1 MLSTETD
8 DAISRNKLASQNER
22 AVETI
27 QALSKELIGIEEK
40 YRKLSTKYEK
50 LRLLFAKLEAKNR
63 ALKKQNVQ
71 IIMAARSQP
80 PPSKVGA
87 QESSSSSLSIAISD
101 SLSPRLLK
109 EWPLPSTGLLKS
121 VRLSR
126 SPYKSTIAPTTSCV
140 VLSYE
145 TMLK

>member
-8 DAISRNKLASQNER
+8 NAIARNKLASQNER

-27 QALSKELIGIEEK
+27 QALSKELIGMEEK

-71 IIMAARSQP
+71 IIMAA
-80 PPSKVGA
+80 KVMA
-87 QESSSSSLSIAISD
+87 QDSSSNLSSIAISD
-101 SLSPRLLK
+101 SLSPD
-109 EWPLPSTGLLKS
+109 
-121 VRLSR
+121 
-126 SPYKSTIAPTTSCV
+126 C
-140 VLSYE
+140 
-145 TMLK
+145 

>member
-22 AVETI
+22 AVKTI
-27 QALSKELIGIEEK
+27 QALSKELIGMEEK

-71 IIMAARSQP
+71 IIMAA
-80 PPSKVGA
+80 KVMA
-87 QESSSSSLSIAISD
+87 QDSSSNLSSIAISD
-101 SLSPRLLK
+101 SLSPD
-109 EWPLPSTGLLKS
+109 
-121 VRLSR
+121 
-126 SPYKSTIAPTTSCV
+126 C
-140 VLSYE
+140 
-145 TMLK
+145 

>member
-71 IIMAARSQP
+71 IIMAA
-80 PPSKVGA
+80 KVMA
-87 QESSSSSLSIAISD
+87 QDSSSNLSSIAISD
-101 SLSPRLLK
+101 SLSPD
-109 EWPLPSTGLLKS
+109 
-121 VRLSR
+121 
-126 SPYKSTIAPTTSCV
+126 C
-140 VLSYE
+140 
-145 TMLK
+145 

>member
-8 DAISRNKLASQNER
+8 DAIARNKLASQNER

-27 QALSKELIGIEEK
+27 QALSKELIGMEEK

-71 IIMAARSQP
+71 IIMAA
-80 PPSKVGA
+80 KVMA
-87 QESSSSSLSIAISD
+87 QDSSSNLSSIAISD
-101 SLSPRLLK
+101 SLSPD
-109 EWPLPSTGLLKS
+109 
-121 VRLSR
+121 
-126 SPYKSTIAPTTSCV
+126 C
-140 VLSYE
+140 
-145 TMLK
+145 

>member
-1 MLSTETD
+1 MVAQLQDLSQEMLSTETD

-71 IIMAARSQP
+71 IIMAER
-80 PPSKVGA
+80 
-87 QESSSSSLSIAISD
+87 
-101 SLSPRLLK
+101 
-109 EWPLPSTGLLKS
+109 
-121 VRLSR
+121 
-126 SPYKSTIAPTTSCV
+126 
-140 VLSYE
+140 
-145 TMLK
+145 